1 MQLLQLQCTS
11 IQLVIYLWPWR
22 EISVTR
28 SYFKSAVRHVR
39 NATCMYACMRVCVY
53 ACTYVSSSIAYRWIT
68 VNLLLT
74 AELILL
80 HAVDCTHLHRPCRC
94 PSASVTMHL
103 RYRPLGMQCHA
114 FVVRNAGQSQ
124 SKGSFTIY
132 THAKSVRKYGTFK
145 VSSPKEAPV

>member
-1 MQLLQLQCTS
+1 MTRDLGHTILFQIRGASRSQCY
-11 IQLVIYLWPWR
+11 V
-22 EISVTR
+22 
-28 SYFKSAVRHVR
+28 HV
-39 NATCMYACMRVCVY
+39 CVYCVY
-53 ACTYVSSSIAYRWIT
+53 ACMYVSSSIAYRWIT